1 MNKSSA
7 STSPK
12 VYSVILPTVSLSS
25 SSVSSLSSIVSSS
38 SSKMSSKKSSIHP
51 CPFNETPMEGISRC
65 SYNFCDPS
73 LCFHI
78 VTPENLLDSC
88 SDSCEEDH
96 LHKHFCICEGASED
110 GNLSRKIAENSVEV
124 KNKLVERVKDDNGD
138 VTNMEEN
145 NDDNDEDL
153 GEVLNTLRGLLD
165 ENLEKRL
172 RTWDESL
179 KTLGSEIAEAS
190 FKILQKR
197 G

>member
-1 MNKSSA
+1 M
-7 STSPK
+7 
-12 VYSVILPTVSLSS
+12 
-25 SSVSSLSSIVSSS
+25 
-38 SSKMSSKKSSIHP
+38 
-51 CPFNETPMEGISRC
+51 
-65 SYNFCDPS
+65 
-73 LCFHI
+73 
-78 VTPENLLDSC
+78 
-88 SDSCEEDH
+88 
-96 LHKHFCICEGASED
+96 
-110 GNLSRKIAENSVEV
+110 EV